1 MTNLLKNLLKKEDGG
16 AAVEY
21 ALIVGLIALAI
32 VVTAGMLGD
41 AIDTKFSQ
49 AAFELDNANN

>member
-1 MTNLLKNLLKKEDGG
+1 MSTLKRLWNEDHGG

-41 AIDTKFSQ
+41 AIDTKFSE
-49 AAFELDNANN
+49 AAYELNNIQN

>member
-1 MTNLLKNLLKKEDGG
+1 
-16 AAVEY
+16 VEY

-41 AIDTKFSQ
+41 AIDTKFSE
-49 AAFELDNANN
+49 AAFEIDNAGN

>member
-1 MTNLLKNLLKKEDGG
+1 MINLVKKLYNDDRGG

-41 AIDTKFSQ
+41 AIDTKFSE
-49 AAFELDNANN
+49 AAFEIDNAGN

>member
-1 MTNLLKNLLKKEDGG
+1 MNTLKNLWNDDRGG

-41 AIDTKFSQ
+41 AIDTKFSE
-49 AAFELDNANN
+49 AAFELDNIQN